1 MKVSEPLDEQ
11 VIRKIT
17 KDKLRGALLLLSVD
31 EQELIYGSFYEN
43 LSEREYAAQKGVYHN
58 AIHNK
63 KIRIL
68 KKLKKFL
75 DN

>member
-31 EQELIYGSFYEN
+31 EQELIYGLFYEN

-63 KIRIL
+63 KYVFL
-68 KKLKKFL
+68 KSSKNF
-75 DN
+75 